1 MSAWLMRV
9 GWFLA
14 ESEPK
19 RMAFSSNNIKHE
31 REIHCPIMNIW
42 WKYASIKSCSTITW
56 DP

>member
-14 ESEPK
+14 ESEQK

-31 REIHCPIMNIW
+31 RKE
-42 WKYASIKSCSTITW
+42 KYTVLLWIF
-56 DP
+56 DENMPQ